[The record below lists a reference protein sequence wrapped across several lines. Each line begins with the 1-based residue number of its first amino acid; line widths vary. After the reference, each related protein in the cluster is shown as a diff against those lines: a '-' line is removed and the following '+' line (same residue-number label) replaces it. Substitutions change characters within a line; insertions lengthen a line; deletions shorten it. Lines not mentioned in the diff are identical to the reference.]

1 MSPGRGGFFMLAGRR
16 HPNEDRSRLL
26 GLSKP
31 VPSFSPLSYRWLKA
45 VGDEFGSFEEER
57 WSEER

>member
-1 MSPGRGGFFMLAGRR
+1 MLAGRR

-26 GLSKP
+26 GLSKR

-57 WSEER
+57 WSGNWM